1 MIVPFGV
8 FNFTDAIID
17 TIGLPDRG
25 YFGQNSKLTQTPLRA
40 IALTTA
46 VSILPGLL
54 DLASPIAA
62 NAIFSLTAMALD
74 LSYIIPIFCRRVFAK
89 HPDVMFKPGPFYMG
103 DGWMGLLCNIN
114 CIVWTLFICVI
125 FSLPTIMPVTP
136 ENMNY
141 ASVSGLSSF
150 VVKREI
156 SLSIGAG
163 HYCRCHRS
171 CIVSIKFQVAGNLSE
186 FYF

>member
-1 MIVPFGV
+1 
-8 FNFTDAIID
+8 
-17 TIGLPDRG
+17 
-25 YFGQNSKLTQTPLRA
+25 
-40 IALTTA
+40 
-46 VSILPGLL
+46 
-54 DLASPIAA
+54 
-62 NAIFSLTAMALD
+62 
-74 LSYIIPIFCRRVFAK
+74 
-89 HPDVMFKPGPFYMG
+89 MFKPGPFYMG

-163 HYCRCHRS
+163 YYRWCHRS
-171 CIVSIKFQVAGNLSE
+171 RIVSIKFQVAGDLSE